1 MIDTGRPAHSVIAA
15 MQKEKVYIGRI
26 WPAWP
31 NAVRISV
38 GSPEDMAKFR
48 VAFKKVMDSPAVAS
62 AAETHP
68 GPVGLGRSKFLS

>member
-1 MIDTGRPAHSVIAA
+1 V
-15 MQKEKVYIGRI
+15 
-26 WPAWP
+26 WP

-62 AAETHP
+62 AADAHP
-68 GPVGLGRSKFLS
+68 GPVGLSRSKFLS